1 MSHEA
6 DHGAGST
13 GSDGRLLWG
22 ERTREEFAALAD
34 GRAVVLVPVGATEQ
48 HGLHLPVD
56 VDCRTAWNAALGAA
70 RLASAPV
77 LVTPALWATISPHH
91 MPFAG
96 TISLTLETFCRLLGD
111 LCTSITAHGFERI
124 LFVNGHGGNRD
135 ALGAATLELRHR
147 LQRQIHAVSWF
158 DLVRDVMD
166 DLREGPGDDIGHS
179 GELET
184 SVVLHLAPQT
194 VRADR
199 EELVEGITDD
209 PKRATPEKGATL
221 MSAACERLAA
231 LVADLH
237 GRPGREITG
246 IEMVER

>member
-1 MSHEA
+1 MSHGTSEPDNDREGDA
-6 DHGAGST
+6 
-13 GSDGRLLWG
+13 RLLWG
-22 ERTREEFAALAD
+22 ERTREEFAALA
-34 GRAVVLVPVGATEQ
+34 GAGAVVLVPVGATEQ

-56 VDCRTAWNAALGAA
+56 VDCRTAWDAALGAA
-70 RLASAPV
+70 RLTGVPA
-77 LVTPALWATISPHH
+77 LVTPTLWATISPHH

-96 TISLTLETFCRLLGD
+96 TISLTLETFYRLLGD

-147 LQRQIHAVSWF
+147 LRRQIHAVSWF

-166 DLREGPGDDIGHS
+166 ELRDGPGDDIGHS

-194 VRADR
+194 VRTDR
-199 EELVEGITDD
+199 EVLVEGITDD
-209 PKRATPEKGATL
+209 PRRATPAKGEAL
-221 MSAACERLAA
+221 MGAACERLAA
-231 LVADLH
+231 LVAELH
-237 GRPGREITG
+237 GKPGGEITG
-246 IEMVER
+246 IEMVEK